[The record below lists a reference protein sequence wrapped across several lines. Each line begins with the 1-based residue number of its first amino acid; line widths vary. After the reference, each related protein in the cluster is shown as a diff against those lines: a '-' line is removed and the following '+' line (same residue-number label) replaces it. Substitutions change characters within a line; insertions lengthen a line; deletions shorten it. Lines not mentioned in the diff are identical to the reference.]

1 MRKNRAKEL
10 IEIYKGLDLDD
21 KEILLNFLTR
31 DIFVSIDIV
40 NGEDNLISVCED
52 IEDVNQNGTMLQI
65 NLKGNI
71 DFKDYL
77 QYLK

>member
-1 MRKNRAKEL
+1 MRTNRAKEL

-40 NGEDNLISVCED
+40 NGEDNLIGVCED
-52 IEDVNQNGTMLQI
+52 IEDVNQNGTMIQI

>member
-1 MRKNRAKEL
+1 MDLYKN
-10 IEIYKGLDLDD
+10 LDLHD
-21 KEILLNFLTR
+21 KETLLNFLIR

-40 NGEDNLISVCED
+40 NGEDNLIGVCEH
-52 IEDVNQNGTMLQI
+52 IEDVSQNGTMLQL

>member
-1 MRKNRAKEL
+1 MKNKRTEL
-10 IEIYKGLDLDD
+10 LMDLYKNLDLND
-21 KEILLNFLTR
+21 KETLLNFFIR
-31 DIFVSIDIV
+31 DIFVNIEIV
-40 NGEDNLISVCED
+40 NGEDHVIGICED

>member
-1 MRKNRAKEL
+1 MRTDRAKEL
-10 IEIYKGLDLDD
+10 IETYKGLDLDD

-31 DIFVSIDIV
+31 DMFVHIEIV
-40 NGEDNLISVCED
+40 NGEDRVVSVCED
-52 IEDVNQNGTMLQI
+52 IEDVCQNGTMLQI
-65 NLKGNI
+65 NLKDNI

>member
-1 MRKNRAKEL
+1 MRTNRAKEL

-31 DIFVSIDIV
+31 DIFVNIEIV
-40 NGEDNLISVCED
+40 NGEDYVIGVCED
-52 IEDVNQNGTMLQI
+52 IEDINQNGTMLQI

>member
-1 MRKNRAKEL
+1 MRTNRAKEL

-52 IEDVNQNGTMLQI
+52 IEDVNQNGTMIQI

-77 QYLK
+77 KYLK

>member
-1 MRKNRAKEL
+1 MRTNRAKEL

-31 DIFVSIDIV
+31 DIFVNIEIV
-40 NGEDNLISVCED
+40 NGKDYVIGVCED
-52 IEDVNQNGTMLQI
+52 IEDVSQNGTMLQI

>member
-1 MRKNRAKEL
+1 MRTNRAKEL

-21 KEILLNFLTR
+21 KEILLNFLIR
-31 DIFVSIDIV
+31 DIFVNIEIV
-40 NGEDNLISVCED
+40 NGKDHVIGVCED
-52 IEDVNQNGTMLQI
+52 IEDINQNGTMLQI